1 MSARRQPARAP
12 RKKASASKAPTQDQ
26 LAEIERVAVE
36 LANLAGAEITN
47 ALGGIMAVKY
57 KGSKA
62 AEQMWQDP
70 VSEVD
75 HRIEQLIRSRLG
87 DKFPHHGIIGEE
99 FEDQEGDAESFTWA
113 VDPVDGTTNFVNG
126 FPLCA
131 AAIGVLYAGKPVVGA
146 LWCGASHTLRP
157 GVYHASAGGKLRF
170 NNDEVTPRNNPA
182 VRRRLAGVPRPIP
195 GRGGWETRKTGSAA
209 IECAFVAAGTLNA
222 ARFERPNIWDIAG
235 GLALLEAAGGKA
247 LVEADGE
254 WVPFERFE
262 PPQIEGKRGKLREW
276 HPPLII
282 GRGSTRD
289 LVAGFNLESNGGE
302 GGRIHPAK

>member
-1 MSARRQPARAP
+1 MNAP
-12 RKKASASKAPTQDQ
+12 RKTTRKTSAR
-26 LAEIERVAVE
+26 LAQEELADIERVAVE

-47 ALGGIMAVKY
+47 ALGGILAVKY

-75 HRIEQLIRSRLG
+75 HRIEQLIRSRLA
-87 DKFPHHGIIGEE
+87 DKFPRHGIIGEE

-113 VDPVDGTTNFVNG
+113 IDPVDGTTNFVNG

-131 AAIGVLYAGKPVVGA
+131 AVIGVLHAGKPVVGA
-146 LWCGASHTLRP
+146 LWCGASHALRP
-157 GVYHASAGGKLRF
+157 GVYHACAGGKLRF
-170 NNDEVTPRNNPA
+170 NNDEVTPRDNPA
-182 VRRRLAGVPRPIP
+182 VRRRLAGVPKPIP

-209 IECAFVAAGTLNA
+209 IECAFVAAGILNA

-235 GLALLEAAGGKA
+235 GLALIAASGGKA
-247 LVEADGE
+247 LVKHGDG
-254 WVPFERFE
+254 WSPFEKFE
-262 PPQIEGKRGKLREW
+262 APQIEEKRGKLREW
-276 HPPLII
+276 HWPLIV

-289 LVAGFNLESNGGE
+289 LVGGFNLETEQGE
-302 GGRIHPAK
+302 GGGIHPVK